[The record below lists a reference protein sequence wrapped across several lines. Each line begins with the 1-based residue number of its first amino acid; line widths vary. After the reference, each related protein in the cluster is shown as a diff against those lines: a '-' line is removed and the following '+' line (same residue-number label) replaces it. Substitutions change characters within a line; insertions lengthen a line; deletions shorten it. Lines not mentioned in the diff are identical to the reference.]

1 MIIDKLKE
9 TWTAEETEK
18 LYSLTLKRNEILV
31 KAREETHKRNLEN
44 NIEEGTSTTFTGV
57 DLKTG
62 EAEEKTIKAVD
73 TILFKEN
80 IEKYN
85 EIQNEIDL
93 LTKEVEER
101 YKKNDVSVL
110 LKDAMEIIDS
120 FELSDF
126 RSYINEWLWKI
137 ARIEDLEKRDTDI
150 TFRDPFIKE
159 AKEKI
164 EENYINCFSFFAS
177 SLSLQ
182 VEGIYERDRE
192 AYKEIDIALK
202 KKISQ
207 WYKEPV
213 EVGEE
218 LALWEKSLNVST
230 QYRKPANYITSLT
243 KVGHT
248 IFNPENTFEDL
259 ADLDVD
265 VAPQSLKGKK
275 SFLVTV
281 GITPDPN
288 IEGLENVSPFDMGI
302 HNAVMSIAREN
313 PHGFFTAK
321 QVASFILYGNT
332 KANNNPSK
340 KSIEGAKGS
349 IELMRHIDLKIDY
362 TEHLKLNKKLPEETD
377 TRYYVKNYMIP
388 AKEAVL
394 KVNGQELKGYS
405 LIDTLPLEE
414 YGQATDQIGSCEA
427 SMLYLP
433 INMDAQKISIRNVL
447 IDEITHMKNNKNW
460 NRTITID
467 RLLRAG
473 GEDPETIDRQKK
485 KKLVAFI
492 KKALDSWKERKHIT
506 DYTINKQGKS
516 NKSITIK
523 P

>member
-18 LYSLTLKRNEILV
+18 LYSLTLERNEILV

-57 DLKTG
+57 DVKTG
-62 EAEEKTIKAVD
+62 KAEEKTIKAVN

-80 IEKYN
+80 IEKYD
-85 EIQNEIDL
+85 EIQKEIDL

-126 RSYINEWLWKI
+126 RSYINEWRWRI
-137 ARIEDLEKRDTDI
+137 ARIEDLEKGNTDI
-150 TFRDPFIKE
+150 TFRDPFIRE
-159 AKEKI
+159 AKEKT
-164 EENYINCFSFFAS
+164 EENYINCFIFFAS

-182 VEGIYERDRE
+182 VEGTYERDKE

-218 LALWEKSLNVST
+218 LALWEKSLIAST
-230 QYRKPANYITSLT
+230 QYRRPSNYVTSLT

-248 IFNPENTFEDL
+248 IFKPENTFEDL

-265 VAPQSLKGKK
+265 VAPQSLKGRK

-288 IEGLENVSPFDMGI
+288 IKGLEKVTAFDMGI
-302 HNAVMSIAREN
+302 HNSVMSIAREN

-321 QVASFILYGNT
+321 QVAIFNLYGNRPT
-332 KANNNPSK
+332 NNNPSK
-340 KSIEGAKGS
+340 KSIEEAEKS
-349 IELMRHIDLKIDY
+349 IETMRHVDLRIDY
-362 TEHLKLNKKLPEETD
+362 TEHLKLNKKIPENTD
-377 TRYYVKNYMIP
+377 KRFIIKNYMIP
-388 AKEAVL
+388 AKEAIL
-394 KVNGQELKGYS
+394 KVNGQELKGYK
-405 LIDTLPLEE
+405 LIDNLPLEE
-414 YGQATDQIGSCEA
+414 YGQATNQQGSCEA
-427 SMLYLP
+427 SMLDLP
-433 INMDAQKISIRNVL
+433 INMDNQKISIRNVL
-447 IDEITHMKNNKNW
+447 IDEINHMQNNKNW

-467 RLLRAG
+467 RLLKEG
-473 GEDPETIDRQKK
+473 GEDPETVDRKK
-485 KKLVAFI
+485 KAKIVSFI
-492 KKALDSWKERKHIT
+492 KQALSVYKERKNIKG
-506 DYTINKQGKS
+506 YTINKQGKS
-516 NKSITIK
+516 NKSITIE